1 MEKFR
6 HGGNIY
12 REPAPEGTWLDFSAN
27 INPLGLSNR
36 VRQCILEH
44 IDDVVHY
51 PDPDAKALKTGIASH
66 YGLPLEEIVLGN
78 GASELLYLFFG
89 MMRFSHV
96 LLPQPAFSDYER
108 AAVAAGSRVE
118 YFFTGPEDEFR
129 VSWEGLLARIPS
141 VDCIVFGNPNNPTGT
156 LLLAAELEECLETIP
171 VSTWVLVDESFL
183 DFRED
188 EKRYTVR
195 HLVERYPN
203 LFVLRSLTKFYALP
217 GLRIG
222 FAAADPEIVK
232 RMEAAKDVWNVNVL
246 AQKAG
251 ATALSDE
258 DYRRDTLRWLA
269 EERAYMTEA
278 LQGIHGMRI
287 FPPSVNFVLA
297 DVRNTGKAASYIL
310 SCMKRKGILLRDC
323 SNYPSLDANYL
334 RMAIRGHEENQK
346 LMDAWKEIVGR

>member
-12 REPAPEGTWLDFSAN
+12 KEPAPKGTWLDFSAN
-27 INPLGLSNR
+27 INPLGLSDR

-118 YFFTGPEDEFR
+118 YFFTDPEDGFR

-141 VDCIVFGNPNNPTGT
+141 VDCIDS
-156 LLLAAELEECLETIP
+156 AIP
-171 VSTWVLVDESFL
+171 IIRQAPCFW
-183 DFRED
+183 
-188 EKRYTVR
+188 
-195 HLVERYPN
+195 
-203 LFVLRSLTKFYALP
+203 
-217 GLRIG
+217 
-222 FAAADPEIVK
+222 
-232 RMEAAKDVWNVNVL
+232 
-246 AQKAG
+246 Q
-251 ATALSDE
+251 
-258 DYRRDTLRWLA
+258 
-269 EERAYMTEA
+269 
-278 LQGIHGMRI
+278 
-287 FPPSVNFVLA
+287 
-297 DVRNTGKAASYIL
+297 RNWK
-310 SCMKRKGILLRDC
+310 
-323 SNYPSLDANYL
+323 N
-334 RMAIRGHEENQK
+334 
-346 LMDAWKEIVGR
+346 AWKLSQSAHGSWWMSRFWNSGRMKSDIRCAILWSAIPIFSYCVP